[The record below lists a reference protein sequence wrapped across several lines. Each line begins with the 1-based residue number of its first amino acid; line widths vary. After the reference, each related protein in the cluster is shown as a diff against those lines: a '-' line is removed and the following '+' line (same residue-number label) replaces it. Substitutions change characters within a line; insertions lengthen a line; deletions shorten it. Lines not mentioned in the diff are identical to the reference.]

1 MSKIITV
8 TGCPAAASRSITRL
22 LASVKPRRFSIPLSG
37 STEAA
42 VLCTVT
48 ARSDTSMKMT
58 NTVPI
63 AYSTSSIENAVTQ
76 MLLVKVSSC
85 GRSRLPSMIGSASTQ
100 PCITGTTIVGQRFCI
115 VRRRSL
121 HNSEAVSPA

>member
-1 MSKIITV
+1 M
-8 TGCPAAASRSITRL
+8 PAVVDVPGVVPVPGVVVVVVVPAGET
-22 LASVKPRRFSIPLSG
+22 SG
-37 STEAA
+37 E
-42 VLCTVT
+42 
-48 ARSDTSMKMT
+48 

-63 AYSTSSIENAVTQ
+63 AYNTSSIENAVTQ